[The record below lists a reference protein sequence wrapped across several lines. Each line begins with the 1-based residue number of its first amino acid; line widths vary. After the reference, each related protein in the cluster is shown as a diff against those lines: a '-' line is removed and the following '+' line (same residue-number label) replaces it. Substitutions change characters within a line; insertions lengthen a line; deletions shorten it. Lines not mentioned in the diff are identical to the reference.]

1 MNKITLFLLLVI
13 STISLVS
20 CEEKF
25 GPDVDPTP
33 AEATITGKWSFKS
46 LGTITDK
53 KTYELTLDDIRKIP
67 GTNTSSV
74 DSISNTYAYEF
85 KTDSTYLS
93 GTDSGNWKSSSDGK
107 TIVLTSKVTK
117 GMNGKY
123 QVQTLSVL
131 TLTSN
136 ELVLG
141 YKKFTADADGDFN
154 ATTFEDF
161 VYLAMGGLALQ
172 YKGTEQEAKSA
183 TSIQGTINLKR

>member
-25 GPDVDPTP
+25 GLDIDPTP
-33 AEATITGKWSFKS
+33 AAATITGKWLFKS

-67 GTNTSSV
+67 GTSPSSV
-74 DSISNTYAYEF
+74 DSISKTYAYEF
-85 KTDSTYLS
+85 KTDSSYVA
-93 GTDSGNWKSSSDGK
+93 GTDSGKWKSSSDGK

-131 TLTSN
+131 NLTAT
-136 ELVLG
+136 ELGLG
-141 YKKFTADADGDFN
+141 LKKFTADADGDFN
-154 ATTFEDF
+154 TTSFED
-161 VYLAMGGLALQ
+161 VLYLAMGGLALQ
-172 YKGTEQEAKSA
+172 YKGTEQEAQSA